1 MTLTGLQS
9 TDLTTVAFTT
19 EKLII
24 FRVILWFPI
33 RMRTYWQI
41 VSVTVNCSR
50 HNLQQVYLNALS
62 SKKYPVLRVTVCNCK
77 KIFQC
82 LLKKNGFYGFDEYE
96 LPLKY
101 ELPHLLY
108 PLPQGVRKI
117 GPPPQLPQHSHS
129 KMIDTLPKRILGQAR
144 GLLHKCIFEDLLA
157 IDFFFKRSTSDEAV
171 NDNSLLLSNAIHSVY
186 KATRLVTAF
195 AMFLGKHLAS
205 VGI

>member
-41 VSVTVNCSR
+41 VSVTLNCSR

-117 GPPPQLPQHSHS
+117 GPPPLNFPN
-129 KMIDTLPKRILGQAR
+129 TLIPRWLTPYLKGFLDKPVVCFISA
-144 GLLHKCIFEDLLA
+144 
-157 IDFFFKRSTSDEAV
+157 
-171 NDNSLLLSNAIHSVY
+171 SLKICL
-186 KATRLVTAF
+186 R
-195 AMFLGKHLAS
+195 
-205 VGI
+205 